1 MPDTNVLTT
10 CWLAPDGSAEV
21 TDLMPHPDVYGAVHT
36 SLIRRVRATRG
47 TVQFRLRC
55 RPRFDYAR
63 ILPSVQAADDGVIFK
78 NGDAA
83 MVRLAGSVALIA
95 GDHEVTATFT
105 LAAGEEASFVLASTE
120 IVPLDAA
127 AVARTIAQTV
137 AAWQR
142 WSTRSTYRGRWREEV
157 MRSAL
162 ALKLLTSCKQG
173 SIAAAATF
181 GLPEATGA
189 GRNWDYRA
197 SWISRCVFHRLC
209 LHAARLPRRGR
220 AVSGVEG
227 RPACCRWAWPSP
239 PAPCCSSSATKSFP
253 NLTAKAMR
261 HLPPAD

>member
-162 ALKLLTSCKQG
+162 ALKLLTSYEQG

-197 SWISRCVFHRLC
+197 SWIRDASFTVYAFMRLGYLDEAERFRAWRGGQPVAAGPGHRRRRHAVRHQPRNHSRI
-209 LHAARLPRRGR
+209 
-220 AVSGVEG
+220 
-227 RPACCRWAWPSP
+227 SP
-239 PAPCCSSSATKSFP
+239 PRP
-253 NLTAKAMR
+253 
-261 HLPPAD
+261 